1 MLLGSLLLHTDAV
14 LIMAVVGSF
23 RSGTPDPD
31 GVDTPKSLIEAFAK
45 EQRRIWMTATN
56 AYQQSKRIYLCQGSQ
71 ILKEGLNNLAAT
83 ELQAK
88 NGQGLFDGLNKSLS
102 NWEITGSWVPNAQ
115 LFILAVVV
123 VTLHKHS
130 NRLIII
136 YLFSAY
142 GPAIHISSG
151 LLQLAPDSEQPQLL
165 LVPNVY
171 SSSLGNPWPHFYVD
185 TLTASH
191 LPHSS
196 IPSIPTIPLTPSINE
211 PRIVVNDNVDFS
223 QIKLP
228 QHKVVHSHGR

>member
-1 MLLGSLLLHTDAV
+1 M
-14 LIMAVVGSF
+14 
-23 RSGTPDPD
+23 
-31 GVDTPKSLIEAFAK
+31 
-45 EQRRIWMTATN
+45 Q
-56 AYQQSKRIYLCQGSQ
+56 
-71 ILKEGLNNLAAT
+71 
-83 ELQAK
+83 
-88 NGQGLFDGLNKSLS
+88 
-102 NWEITGSWVPNAQ
+102 VPNAQ

-123 VTLHKHS
+123 VALVRGHAVEQEHLTSH
-130 NRLIII
+130 
-136 YLFSAY
+136 AY

-196 IPSIPTIPLTPSINE
+196 IPSIPTIPLTPSIHE